1 MPATSSSPDLNQA
14 EIDRR
19 RGRFVPWVIG
29 AFYMT
34 FMSALIGFVAIAYQH
49 PPSDV
54 TAEAYEKGLAYN
66 QTLAKG
72 AAQAGLR
79 WQSRILYKNGRIVFV
94 LKDGLR
100 QPISHARVKVWFV
113 RPADASMDRS
123 VDLTEQ
129 KPGVYAA
136 EAGLPQG
143 LWEVHV
149 TAALQGEEYQAMTT
163 LTVE

>member
-1 MPATSSSPDLNQA
+1 MPATSSSPERDQA

-19 RGRFVPWVIG
+19 RGRFVPWVIA

-34 FMSALIGFVAIAYQH
+34 FMSALIGFVVIAYQH
-49 PPSDV
+49 PPGDV

-72 AAQAGLR
+72 AAQDGLR
-79 WQSRILYKNGRIVFV
+79 WQSRIDTPPGRIVFTLTDDTGRPV
-94 LKDGLR
+94 GAG
-100 QPISHARVKVWFV
+100 HVKAWFV
-113 RPADASMDRS
+113 RPSDAAKDHAL
-123 VDLTEQ
+123 DLSEGA
-129 KPGVYAA
+129 PGVYAA
-136 EAGLPQG
+136 AAPLAKG

-149 TAALQGEEYQAMTT
+149 TAALQGGEYQAMTT